1 MRLPIASGMAT
12 GAVAIALYPL
22 FQGGDWFWASL
33 GAILV
38 VTGIGTV
45 AGYYALPGWL
55 VTPVQVFATWI
66 YLTATFAG
74 DEAWGRVV
82 PTADSVVELAR
93 LLTKGFADIQ
103 RFAAPVPD
111 STGIVLLTCGG
122 VGVIAIAVDLLAAR
136 LHRAALAGL
145 PLLALFTV
153 PAAVVAEPIGW
164 PAFIVGAAGYLGL
177 LVADGRE
184 RVTHWGRAVLVR
196 RTSAAMTARPA
207 SSDAGPLRLSGK
219 RIGFTAVAL
228 AILLPALLPTLEPD
242 PLFGFGVGNG
252 RGGGNS
258 VSIPNPIVN
267 LRGQLSLPE
276 NSTVL
281 TYRVSDGDSR
291 YLRMYSLDV
300 FDGEQWTMS
309 EPKGRPEDR
318 TSEAAMPPPPGQNPS
333 LSVTSATLD
342 VNVSDQVRRLSF
354 LPLPYPAARVTAA
367 GDWRPDRDTLMVFS
381 TRDTAEGLSYRVT
394 TAEPRSTAERLK
406 AAGPPSAAIGE
417 RYLVLP
423 ENLPGEIR
431 QLATRVT
438 ERGASPYEQAIQ
450 LQKFFTEDGG
460 FTYDLSTQ
468 GHDGP
473 ALTDFLIRNRTGY
486 CEQFAASM
494 AVLARVLGIPS
505 RVAIGYTGG
514 GRVAGAWQVR
524 THDSHAWP
532 ELYFE
537 GTGWLR
543 FEPTPAGGAGQGSAT
558 VPEYTRP
565 QAAPTASAEPSA
577 APSAEAGDST
587 TGPGGTAANRRD
599 RMLER
604 DLGGLPIAP
613 EEGVPT
619 AAKIGIGVA
628 VALLVMLI
636 PGLIRWQLRIR
647 RRRAYSRP
655 VPAPGPVPG
664 SEVPASG
671 PVPVSGGAF
680 GGEGPGRVPGPRPA
694 GIASPDGSR
703 REPAVMAA
711 WAELDDALC
720 DYGMAREPSES
731 PRSLARRL
739 AKQYAFDPEAT
750 AALARIAAAV
760 ERMLY
765 ARSGGE
771 IGTLREDLSRVR
783 RALAATVTRGRRIR
797 AVLLPPSTLL
807 RMRAMGGRVL
817 DGFDLLENIRLRR
830 PARKGA

>member
-1 MRLPIASGMAT
+1 MRLPIASGLAT

-38 VTGIGTV
+38 VAGIGTA
-45 AGYYALPGWL
+45 AGYYALPGWA
-55 VTPVQVFATWI
+55 VPPAQVLALWV
-66 YLTATFAG
+66 YLTAAFTA
-74 DEAWGRVV
+74 DEAWGKVV
-82 PTADSVVELAR
+82 PTTDSVLELAE
-93 LLTKGFADIQ
+93 LLTTGFADIQ

-122 VGVIAIAVDLLAAR
+122 VGVIAITVDLLAAR

-153 PAAVVAEPIGW
+153 PAAVIAEPIGW
-164 PAFIVGAAGYLGL
+164 PAFVAGAAGYLGL

-184 RVTHWGRAVLVR
+184 RVSHWGRAVLVR
-196 RTSAAMTARPA
+196 RMSASATARPA
-207 SSDAGPLRLSGK
+207 SSDTGPLRLSGK

-228 AILLPALLPTLEPD
+228 AILLPSLLPTLEPD
-242 PLFGFGVGNG
+242 PLFVFGVGNG

-258 VSIPNPIVN
+258 ISIPNPIVN
-267 LRGQLSLPE
+267 LRGQLTLPE

-281 TYRVSDGDSR
+281 TYRPSDGDSR
-291 YLRMYSLDV
+291 YLRLYALDI

-318 TSEAAMPPPPGQNPS
+318 TSEAPMPPAPGQSPS
-333 LSVTSATLD
+333 LEVTSATLD
-342 VNVSDQVRRLSF
+342 VTVSDQVRRLSF
-354 LPLPYPAARVTAA
+354 LPLPYPAARVTAE
-367 GDWRPDRDTLMVFS
+367 GDWRPDRETLMVFS
-381 TRDTAEGLSYRVT
+381 TRDTAEGLTYRVVT
-394 TAEPRSTAERLK
+394 GEPKTTAERLK
-406 AAGPPSAAIGE
+406 AAAPASAAIAE
-417 RYLVLP
+417 RYLALP

-438 ERGASPYEQAIQ
+438 ERDAGAYEKAIQ
-450 LQKFFTEDGG
+450 LQRFFTEDGG

-468 GHDGP
+468 GHDGA

-514 GRVAGAWQVR
+514 GNVSGAWQVR

-543 FEPTPAGGAGQGSAT
+543 FEPTPAGGEGQGSAT
-558 VPEYTRP
+558 VPDYTRP
-565 QAAPTASAEPSA
+565 QAAPAPSAEPSA
-577 APSAEAGDST
+577 APSAASS
-587 TGPGGTAANRRD
+587 GPETQGGASANRRD
-599 RMLER
+599 RTLDR
-604 DLGGLPIAP
+604 DLGGLVAAP
-613 EEGVPT
+613 EEGMPVAT
-619 AAKIGIGVA
+619 KIGIGVA
-628 VALLVMLI
+628 VALLVAAVPALV
-636 PGLIRWQLRIR
+636 RWQMRVR
-647 RRRAYSRP
+647 RRRLYSRP
-655 VPAPGPVPG
+655 VPSPGARAGGAGPGEGTAGAAVAGGPV
-664 SEVPASG
+664 A
-671 PVPVSGGAF
+671 GGTTTA
-680 GGEGPGRVPGPRPA
+680 GVVTGEA
-694 GIASPDGSR
+694 R

-720 DYGMAREPSES
+720 DYGISREPSES

-739 AKQYAFDPEAT
+739 TRQYAFDPEAA
-750 AALARIAAAV
+750 AALTRIAAAV

-771 IGTLREDLSRVR
+771 IASLREDLPRVR
-783 RALAATVTRGRRIR
+783 RALAATVSRGRRIR

-830 PARKGA
+830 PLRKGA